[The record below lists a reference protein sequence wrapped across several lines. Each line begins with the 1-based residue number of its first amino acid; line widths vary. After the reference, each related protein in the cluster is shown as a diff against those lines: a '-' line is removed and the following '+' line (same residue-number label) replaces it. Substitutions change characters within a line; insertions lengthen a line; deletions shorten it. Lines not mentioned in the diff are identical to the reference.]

1 MIKIEPLFAT
11 ESTQVRALLRYQGEP
26 VPYESFCA
34 EDRYMITGLT
44 FWQHWLPC
52 HWHISPSVYVAKE
65 DGLVIGM
72 ISLHPIGK
80 SKNCWQVDHLVVH
93 PNHRGRGIAQE
104 LLRFAFALFGS
115 QGISHF
121 VAEASDQN
129 QGALAVLA
137 SCGFRRSARITHYQ
151 VPADLKLDLK
161 TETKAEQS
169 AEQNL
174 DPKGTAKPESKS
186 EDNFRLA
193 IPEDQASLYQLH
205 QDVLPA
211 DLRLTFQYL
220 PEDFYVFP
228 LKVESLDKL
237 ARRLIRRKS
246 WFWVASDPER
256 KVITSACRVTAHR
269 EGDYHLE
276 FAVHPGWAHTARDL
290 VKFVLSIMRR
300 AGMKGMVIAKAYDYQ
315 NSVIEALEEAGL
327 ERAGHFSL
335 LTRDHWLRAKS
346 PPKKLSLER
355 TVSLNPLGKP
365 AINIPRASINLIAE
379 NSYGINSFNATNQF
393 KSNNN

>member
-34 EDRYMITGLT
+34 EDRYIITGLT

-151 VPADLKLDLK
+151 VPADLKLAPK
-161 TETKAEQS
+161 S
-169 AEQNL
+169 
-174 DPKGTAKPESKS
+174 DPKL

-205 QDVLPA
+205 QEVLPA

-220 PEDFYVFP
+220 DEDFYVFP

-246 WFWVASDPER
+246 WFWVACDSER

-290 VKFVLSIMRR
+290 VNFVLTIMRR

-365 AINIPRASINLIAE
+365 AINIPRNVVNLNGNIN
-379 NSYGINSFNATNQF
+379 
-393 KSNNN
+393 

>member
-11 ESTQVRALLRYQGEP
+11 ESTQVRALLRHQGEP

-129 QGALAVLA
+129 QAALAILA
-137 SCGFRRSARITHYQ
+137 NCGFRRSARITHYQ
-151 VPADLKLDLK
+151 VPADLRIDAKVDA
-161 TETKAEQS
+161 KAE
-169 AEQNL
+169 E
-174 DPKGTAKPESKS
+174 
-186 EDNFRLA
+186 NFRLA
-193 IPEDQASLYQLH
+193 ITEDQASLFQLH

-246 WFWVASDPER
+246 WFWVASDSER

-276 FAVHPGWAHTARDL
+276 FAVHPGWAHTSRDL
-290 VKFVLSIMRR
+290 VNFVLSIMRR

-327 ERAGHFSL
+327 ERAGDFSL

-355 TVSLNPLGKP
+355 TVGLNPLGKP
-365 AINIPRASINLIAE
+365 AINIPKTFVAPEAHQPFLLKADRS
-379 NSYGINSFNATNQF
+379 
-393 KSNNN
+393 

>member
-11 ESTQVRALLRYQGEP
+11 ESTQVRALLRYQDEP

-34 EDRYMITGLT
+34 EDRYLITGLT

-65 DGLVIGM
+65 DGIVIGM

-121 VAEASDQN
+121 VAEAADQN
-129 QGALAVLA
+129 PAALALLA

-151 VPADLKLDLK
+151 VPADLKLVTPDEK
-161 TETKAEQS
+161 FEGANGI
-169 AEQNL
+169 NL
-174 DPKGTAKPESKS
+174 DS
-186 EDNFRLA
+186 FRLA
-193 IPEDQASLYQLH
+193 LPEDQGSLYQLQ

-211 DLRLTFQYL
+211 DIRLTFQYI
-220 PEDFYVFP
+220 PEDFYIFP

-246 WFWVASDPER
+246 WFWVSCDPER

-276 FAVHPGWAHTARDL
+276 FAVHPGWTHTAKDL
-290 VKFVLSIMRR
+290 VNFVLAIMRR

-315 NSVIEALEEAGL
+315 SSVIEALEAAGL

-346 PPKKLSLER
+346 PPRKLSLER
-355 TVSLNPLGKP
+355 TVGLTPLGKP
-365 AINIPRASINLIAE
+365 AINLPRGSQALNMIDFQPRSE
-379 NSYGINSFNATNQF
+379 T
-393 KSNNN
+393 

>member
-1 MIKIEPLFAT
+1 MGPLGKRGIILIMIKIEPLFAT

-151 VPADLKLDLK
+151 VPADLKLAPK
-161 TETKAEQS
+161 S
-169 AEQNL
+169 
-174 DPKGTAKPESKS
+174 DPKS

-205 QDVLPA
+205 QEVLPA

-220 PEDFYVFP
+220 DEDFYVFP

-246 WFWVASDPER
+246 WFWVACDSER

-290 VKFVLSIMRR
+290 VNFVLTIMRR

-355 TVSLNPLGKP
+355 SVSLNPLGKP
-365 AINIPRASINLIAE
+365 AINIPRTTINLNGNI
-379 NSYGINSFNATNQF
+379 S
-393 KSNNN
+393 

>member
-1 MIKIEPLFAT
+1 MIKIQPLFAT
-11 ESTQVRALLRYQGEP
+11 ESTQVRALLRYQDEP

-34 EDRYMITGLT
+34 EDRYLITGLT

-65 DGLVIGM
+65 DGLVLGM

-129 QGALAVLA
+129 SGALNLLA
-137 SCGFRRSARITHYQ
+137 ACGFRRSARITHYQ
-151 VPADLKLDLK
+151 VPSDLKSEGDDNIDSLG
-161 TETKAEQS
+161 S
-169 AEQNL
+169 S
-174 DPKGTAKPESKS
+174 GT
-186 EDNFRLA
+186 FRLA
-193 IPEDQASLYQLH
+193 EPEDQISLYQLH

-211 DLRLTFQYL
+211 DIRLTFQYV
-220 PEDFYVFP
+220 PEDFYIFP
-228 LKVESLDKL
+228 LRVESLDKL

-246 WFWVASDPER
+246 WFWVSCDSER
-256 KVITSACRVTAHR
+256 KVITSSCKVTAHR

-276 FAVHPGWAHTARDL
+276 FAVHPGWSHTSKDL
-290 VKFVLSIMRR
+290 VNFVLSIMRR

-315 NSVIEALEEAGL
+315 TSVIEALEEAGL

-335 LTRDHWLRAKS
+335 LTRDHWLRAKT
-346 PPKKLSLER
+346 PAKRLTLER
-355 TVSLNPLGKP
+355 TVSLNPLGGKP
-365 AINIPRASINLIAE
+365 AINLPMGTFE
-379 NSYGINSFNATNQF
+379 EPTFNN
-393 KSNNN
+393 

>member
-1 MIKIEPLFAT
+1 M
-11 ESTQVRALLRYQGEP
+11 
-26 VPYESFCA
+26 
-34 EDRYMITGLT
+34 
-44 FWQHWLPC
+44 
-52 HWHISPSVYVAKE
+52 
-65 DGLVIGM
+65 
-72 ISLHPIGK
+72 
-80 SKNCWQVDHLVVH
+80 
-93 PNHRGRGIAQE
+93 
-104 LLRFAFALFGS
+104 
-115 QGISHF
+115 
-121 VAEASDQN
+121 
-129 QGALAVLA
+129 
-137 SCGFRRSARITHYQ
+137 
-151 VPADLKLDLK
+151 
-161 TETKAEQS
+161 
-169 AEQNL
+169 
-174 DPKGTAKPESKS
+174 
-186 EDNFRLA
+186 A

-205 QDVLPA
+205 QEVLPA

-220 PEDFYVFP
+220 DEDFYVFP

-246 WFWVASDPER
+246 WFWVACDSER

-290 VKFVLSIMRR
+290 VYFVLSIMRR
-300 AGMKGMVIAKAYDYQ
+300 AGMKGMVIAKAYDFQ

-365 AINIPRASINLIAE
+365 AINIPRSSVSKIVE
-379 NSYGINSFNATNQF
+379 NS
-393 KSNNN
+393 

>member
-1 MIKIEPLFAT
+1 MRLAGPLGKRGIILIMIKIEPLFAT

-34 EDRYMITGLT
+34 EDRYIITGLT

-151 VPADLKLDLK
+151 VPADLKLAPK
-161 TETKAEQS
+161 S
-169 AEQNL
+169 
-174 DPKGTAKPESKS
+174 DPKL

-205 QDVLPA
+205 QEVLPA

-220 PEDFYVFP
+220 DEDFYVFP

-246 WFWVASDPER
+246 WFWVACDSER

-290 VKFVLSIMRR
+290 VNFVLTIMRR

-365 AINIPRASINLIAE
+365 AINIPRNAVNLNGNIN
-379 NSYGINSFNATNQF
+379 
-393 KSNNN
+393 

>member
-34 EDRYMITGLT
+34 EDRYIITGLT

-151 VPADLKLDLK
+151 VPADLKLAPK
-161 TETKAEQS
+161 S
-169 AEQNL
+169 
-174 DPKGTAKPESKS
+174 DPKS

-193 IPEDQASLYQLH
+193 IPEDQASLYLLH
-205 QDVLPA
+205 QEVLPA

-220 PEDFYVFP
+220 DEDFYVFP

-246 WFWVASDPER
+246 WFWVACDSER

-290 VKFVLSIMRR
+290 VNFVLTIMRR

-365 AINIPRASINLIAE
+365 AINIPRNAVNLNGNIN
-379 NSYGINSFNATNQF
+379 
-393 KSNNN
+393 

>member
-121 VAEASDQN
+121 VAEASDLN

-161 TETKAEQS
+161 AEAS
-169 AEQNL
+169 AEQNPEQNL
-174 DPKGTAKPESKS
+174 DQKSAAKSESKA

-193 IPEDQASLYQLH
+193 IPEDQDSLYQLH

-211 DLRLTFQYL
+211 DIRLTFQYL
-220 PEDFYVFP
+220 PEDKINTP
-228 LKVESLDKL
+228 IPKSICTELSGNKTTEMINKL
-237 ARRLIRRKS
+237 WPNI
-246 WFWVASDPER
+246 
-256 KVITSACRVTAHR
+256 
-269 EGDYHLE
+269 
-276 FAVHPGWAHTARDL
+276 
-290 VKFVLSIMRR
+290 
-300 AGMKGMVIAKAYDYQ
+300 
-315 NSVIEALEEAGL
+315 
-327 ERAGHFSL
+327 L
-335 LTRDHWLRAKS
+335 LTLIIGIFSYVIGSRF
-346 PPKKLSLER
+346 KLL
-355 TVSLNPLGKP
+355 VSLNKFILICFIIIVSSLFLPNLLPLCIGTNRNTDFKILFIYILLSSLFLLRIDLIVIGYVSYILITEMLLP
-365 AINIPRASINLIAE
+365 SFIIKKTIINNGTL
-379 NSYGINSFNATNQF
+379 
-393 KSNNN
+393 